1 MLRYTLHYLTV
12 LFFCTSLLFFG
23 CSDHP
28 SNSMH
33 VDHGSIQVSIQHVF
47 DSAPFMFDKA
57 YSLPNGES
65 VKGTMLKY
73 YVSNISLE
81 KTDGS
86 THVIPQDESYFLVD
100 ESIESSKKIT
110 LDHIPS
116 GTYTAIRF
124 TIGVDSLRS
133 TMGLDKRK
141 GILDIGAAAQDMY
154 WSWNSGYIHLKFE
167 GTFTAPSASGD
178 IRYHVGGF
186 GGYSSPTINA
196 IRSIRLSLT
205 DAPLVI
211 MGSTQKSMA
220 ISADVKNMFTG
231 AIPFSVAEN
240 ASVMF
245 SPFCVTIADNYATMF
260 SVVKKD

>member
-1 MLRYTLHYLTV
+1 M
-12 LFFCTSLLFFG
+12 G
-23 CSDHP
+23 CSENP
-28 SNSMH
+28 SHSIH
-33 VDHGSIQVSIQHVF
+33 DDHGSVKVQLQHLF
-47 DSAPFMFDKA
+47 DSMPFAFNTEHV
-57 YSLPNGES
+57 LPNGEKIRS
-65 VKGTMLKY
+65 TMLKY
-73 YVSNISLE
+73 YVSNISFE
-81 KTDGS
+81 KADGS
-86 THVIPQDESYFLVD
+86 LHIIPQDESYFLVD
-100 ESIESSKKIT
+100 ESMSTTKLLS
-110 LDHIPS
+110 LDHIPA

-167 GTFTAPSASGD
+167 GTFSAPKASGD

-196 IRSIRLSLT
+196 IRTIRLALGNN
-205 DAPLVI
+205 PLVI
-211 MGSTQKSMA
+211 TGGAQKTLTV
-220 ISADVKNMFTG
+220 SADLKKMFTG
-231 AIPFSVAEN
+231 PIPFSVAEN

-260 SVVKKD
+260 SIVQ

>member
-1 MLRYTLHYLTV
+1 MLRNIFHYLTV
-12 LFFCTSLLFFG
+12 LVFSISLLFMG

-28 SNSMH
+28 SNSIH
-33 VDHGSIQVSIQHVF
+33 DEHGSIQVSIDHVF
-47 DSAPFMFDKA
+47 DSAPFIFDKA

-73 YVSNISLE
+73 YVSNISFE

-86 THVIPQDESYFLVD
+86 SYVIPQDESYFLVD
-100 ESIESSKKIT
+100 ESIESTKKLT

-116 GTYTAIRF
+116 GTYTAIGF

-133 TMGLDKRK
+133 TMGIDKRK

-154 WSWNSGYIHLKFE
+154 WSWNSGYIHFKFE
-167 GTFTAPSASGD
+167 GSFTALSASGD

-196 IRSIRLSLT
+196 IRSVRLSLT

-211 MGSTQKSMA
+211 TGSTQKSIV
-220 ISADVKNMFTG
+220 ISADLKKMFTG
-231 AIPFSVAEN
+231 IIPFSVAEN
-240 ASVMF
+240 PSVMF

-260 SVVKKD
+260 SVVNKD

>member
-1 MLRYTLHYLTV
+1 MLRVTTHSFILFV
-12 LFFCTSLLFFG
+12 LSTFLLFIG

-28 SNSMH
+28 LNSIH
-33 VDHGSIQVSIQHVF
+33 DDHGSVQVSIDHVF
-47 DSAPFMFDKA
+47 DSVPFMFDKA

-73 YVSNISLE
+73 YVSNISFE
-81 KTDGS
+81 KSDGS
-86 THVIPQDESYFLVD
+86 THVIPQDESYFFID
-100 ESIESSKKIT
+100 ESIESSKKVL

-167 GTFTAPSASGD
+167 GSFTAPDSSGD

-196 IRSIRLSLT
+196 IRNIRLPLNT
-205 DAPLVI
+205 APLVVT
-211 MGSTQKSMA
+211 GNTQKSLA
-220 ISADVKNMFTG
+220 LSADLKKMFTG
-231 AIPFSVAEN
+231 SIPFSVAEN
-240 ASVMF
+240 SSVMF

-260 SVVKKD
+260 SVVNKD

>member
-1 MLRYTLHYLTV
+1 MLRNILHYLTV
-12 LFFCTSLLFFG
+12 LVCSTSLFFIG
-23 CSDHP
+23 CSEHP
-28 SNSMH
+28 SNSIH
-33 VDHGSIQVSIQHVF
+33 DDHGSIQVSIDHVF
-47 DSAPFMFDKA
+47 GSAPFIFDKA

-73 YVSNISLE
+73 FVSNISLE
-81 KTDGS
+81 KADG
-86 THVIPQDESYFLVD
+86 TTYVIPQNESYFLVD
-100 ESIESSKKIT
+100 ESIESTKKIK

-116 GTYTAIRF
+116 GTYTAIRY

-133 TMGLDKRK
+133 TMGLEKRK

-196 IRSIRLSLT
+196 IRIIRLSLI

-211 MGSTQKSMA
+211 TGSTQNSLA
-220 ISADVKNMFTG
+220 ISADLKKMFTG

-240 ASVMF
+240 SSVMF

-260 SVVKKD
+260 TVINKD

>member
-1 MLRYTLHYLTV
+1 MTPFTLRHLGNV
-12 LFFCTSLLFFG
+12 LFLSLLVLIG
-23 CSDHP
+23 CSEHP
-28 SNSMH
+28 SNSIH
-33 VDHGSIQVSIQHVF
+33 DDHGSIQVSIQHVF
-47 DSAPFMFDKA
+47 DSVPFTFNKA
-57 YSLPNGES
+57 NSLPNGES

-86 THVIPQDESYFLVD
+86 THVIPQDESYFLID
-100 ESIESSKKIT
+100 ESIESTKKIT

-196 IRSIRLSLT
+196 IRSVRLSLT
-205 DAPLVI
+205 DALLVI
-211 MGSTQKSMA
+211 TGSTQNSLA
-220 ISADVKNMFTG
+220 ISADLKKMFTG
-231 AIPFSVAEN
+231 PIPFSVAEN
-240 ASVMF
+240 SSVMF

-260 SVVKKD
+260 SVVHKD

>member
-1 MLRYTLHYLTV
+1 MLRNILHYITV
-12 LFFCTSLLFFG
+12 LVLSTSLLFIG
-23 CSDHP
+23 CSEHP
-28 SNSMH
+28 SNSIH
-33 VDHGSIQVSIQHVF
+33 DNHGSIEVSIQHVF
-47 DSAPFMFDKA
+47 DSVPFTFNKA

-86 THVIPQDESYFLVD
+86 THVIPQDESYFLID
-100 ESIESSKKIT
+100 ESIESTKKII

-167 GTFTAPSASGD
+167 GTFTTPTASGD

-196 IRSIRLSLT
+196 IRSVRLSLT

-211 MGSTQKSMA
+211 TGSTQKSMVV
-220 ISADVKNMFTG
+220 SADLKKMFTG

-240 ASVMF
+240 SSVMF

-260 SVVKKD
+260 SVTKKD

>member
-1 MLRYTLHYLTV
+1 MLRNIFHYLTV
-12 LFFCTSLLFFG
+12 LVLSTSLLLIG

-28 SNSMH
+28 SNSIH
-33 VDHGSIQVSIQHVF
+33 DDHGSIQVSIDHVF

-73 YVSNISLE
+73 YVSNISFE
-81 KTDGS
+81 KADGS
-86 THVIPQDESYFLVD
+86 THVIPQDESYFFID
-100 ESIESSKKIT
+100 ESIESSKKLL

-167 GTFTAPSASGD
+167 GSFTAPNSSGD

-196 IRSIRLSLT
+196 IRNIRLTLNT
-205 DAPLVI
+205 APLVVT
-211 MGSTQKSMA
+211 GTSQKSLA
-220 ISADVKNMFTG
+220 LSADLKKMFTG
-231 AIPFSVAEN
+231 SIPFSVAEN
-240 ASVMF
+240 SSVMF

-260 SVVKKD
+260 SVVNKD

>member
-1 MLRYTLHYLTV
+1 MISSS
-12 LFFCTSLLFFG
+12 LFNMG
-23 CSDHP
+23 CSDHS

-33 VDHGSIQVSIQHVF
+33 DDHGSLQVSIHHVF
-47 DSAPFMFDKA
+47 DSLPLVFDKA
-57 YSLPNGES
+57 YSLPNGEK
-65 VKGTMLKY
+65 VKGSLLRY
-73 YVSNISLE
+73 FISNISFE
-81 KTDGS
+81 KADGT
-86 THVIPQDESYFLVD
+86 THVIPQDESYFLID
-100 ESIESSKKIT
+100 ESVLSSKSIA
-110 LDHIPS
+110 LEHIPS

-154 WSWNSGYIHLKFE
+154 WSWNSGYIHFKFE
-167 GTFTAPSASGD
+167 GSFTALSASGD

-196 IRSIRLSLT
+196 IRSVRLSLT

-211 MGSTQKSMA
+211 TGSTQKSIV
-220 ISADVKNMFTG
+220 ISADLKKMFTG
-231 AIPFSVAEN
+231 IIPFSVAEN
-240 ASVMF
+240 PSVMF

-260 SVVKKD
+260 SVVNKD

>member
-1 MLRYTLHYLTV
+1 MINNISYRFFTLVAIIILIFV
-12 LFFCTSLLFFG
+12 G

-28 SNSMH
+28 SNSIH
-33 VDHGSIQVSIQHVF
+33 DDHGSIQVSINHVF
-47 DSAPFMFDKA
+47 DSAPFIFNNA

-73 YVSNISLE
+73 YVSNISFE
-81 KTDGS
+81 KADGS
-86 THVIPQDESYFLVD
+86 IHVIPQDESYFLID
-100 ESIESSKKIT
+100 ESIESSKKLV

-133 TMGLDKRK
+133 TMGIDKRK

-167 GTFTAPSASGD
+167 GTFTAPNSSGD

-196 IRSIRLSLT
+196 IRNIRLTLNN
-205 DAPLVI
+205 APMVI
-211 MGSTQKSMA
+211 TGNSQKSLA
-220 ISADVKNMFTG
+220 ISADLKKMFTG

-240 ASVMF
+240 SSVMF
-245 SPFCVTIADNYATMF
+245 SPFCVTVADNYATMF
-260 SVVKKD
+260 SVVNKD

>member
-1 MLRYTLHYLTV
+1 MLRNIFHYLTV
-12 LFFCTSLLFFG
+12 LVLSTSLFFIG

-28 SNSMH
+28 SNSIH
-33 VDHGSIQVSIQHVF
+33 DEHGSIQVSINHVF
-47 DSAPFMFDKA
+47 DSAPFILNKA

-73 YVSNISLE
+73 YVSNISFE
-81 KTDGS
+81 KADGS
-86 THVIPQDESYFLVD
+86 IHIIPQDESYFLID
-100 ESIESSKKIT
+100 ESVESTKKLT

-116 GTYTAIRF
+116 DTYTAIRF

-167 GTFTAPSASGD
+167 GSFTAPNSSGD

-196 IRSIRLSLT
+196 IRNVRLTLNN
-205 DAPLVI
+205 APLVI
-211 MGSTQKSMA
+211 TGNSQKSLA
-220 ISADVKNMFTG
+220 ISADLKKIFTG
-231 AIPFSVAEN
+231 PIPFSVAEN
-240 ASVMF
+240 SSVMF
-245 SPFCVTIADNYATMF
+245 SPFCMTIADNYATMF
-260 SVVKKD
+260 SVVNKD

>member
-1 MLRYTLHYLTV
+1 MLRNILHYLTV
-12 LFFCTSLLFFG
+12 LVYSTPLFFIG
-23 CSDHP
+23 CSEHP
-28 SNSMH
+28 SNSIH
-33 VDHGSIQVSIQHVF
+33 DDHGSIQVSIDHVF
-47 DSAPFMFDKA
+47 GSAPFIFDKA

-73 YVSNISLE
+73 FVSNISLE
-81 KTDGS
+81 KADG
-86 THVIPQDESYFLVD
+86 TTYVIPQDESYFLVD
-100 ESIESSKKIT
+100 ESIESTKKII

-133 TMGLDKRK
+133 TMGLDKRN

-196 IRSIRLSLT
+196 IRSIRLSLI

-211 MGSTQKSMA
+211 TGSTQNSLA
-220 ISADVKNMFTG
+220 ISADLKKMFTG
-231 AIPFSVAEN
+231 AISFSVAEN
-240 ASVMF
+240 SSVMF

-260 SVVKKD
+260 TVVNKD

>member
-1 MLRYTLHYLTV
+1 MLRNILHYLTV
-12 LFFCTSLLFFG
+12 LVCSTSLFFIG
-23 CSDHP
+23 CSEHP
-28 SNSMH
+28 SNSIH
-33 VDHGSIQVSIQHVF
+33 DDHGSIQVSIDHVF
-47 DSAPFMFDKA
+47 GSAPFIFDKA

-73 YVSNISLE
+73 FVSNISLE
-81 KTDGS
+81 KADG
-86 THVIPQDESYFLVD
+86 TTYVIPQDESYFLVD
-100 ESIESSKKIT
+100 ESIESTKKIT
-110 LDHIPS
+110 LDHIPL
-116 GTYTAIRF
+116 GTYTAIRY

-133 TMGLDKRK
+133 TMGLEKRK

-196 IRSIRLSLT
+196 IRIIRLSLI

-211 MGSTQKSMA
+211 TGSTQNSLA
-220 ISADVKNMFTG
+220 ISADLKKMFTG

-240 ASVMF
+240 SSVMF

-260 SVVKKD
+260 TVINKD